1 MALQSLY
8 ESVVEDGVVDAGEVE
23 EIRKEVYADGKVDI
37 EEVEFLFKIND
48 AVSGNKNDTGWDD
61 LFVSAITDNIMDD
74 GVIDSDEV
82 DLLVRLIGA
91 DGKVD
96 GAEKK
101 LLENLKGK
109 NEGNLPSELE
119 SLLS

>member
-1 MALQSLY
+1 MSLQSLY

-48 AVSGNKNDTGWDD
+48 AVSGNKNDTVWDD